1 MYSKDNMQEDNPF
14 SRDGG
19 SIPPPDAPQP
29 FARETQKSGRD
40 GWRGALSTIL
50 ILIAAPLIAL
60 ALTAYVFQS
69 YEVDGPS
76 METTLHNKDR
86 LIVLKVPRTWAQITG
101 NDYIPNRG
109 DVIIFVERNVQQS
122 IGGAYE
128 KQLVKRVIGLPGDR
142 VVVKDGAI
150 TIYNDEFPS
159 GFSPDQNS
167 EWAEA
172 IKTTTG
178 DIDIVV
184 DPGHVFVCGDN
195 RNNSLDSRIFGPVP
209 AEDIVGKL
217 ILRIFPV
224 DQITA
229 F

>member
-1 MYSKDNMQEDNPF
+1 MQEENPF
-14 SRDGG
+14 SQNGG

-29 FARETQKSGRD
+29 FARDAKERGRD
-40 GWRGALSTIL
+40 GLKSALSTIL

-60 ALTAYVFQS
+60 ALTAFVFQS

-86 LIVLKVPRTWAQITG
+86 LIVMKVPRTWARITG

-142 VVVKDGAI
+142 VVVKDGVI
-150 TIYNDEFPS
+150 TVYNKEFPN
-159 GFSPDQNS
+159 GFHPDETGGWS
-167 EWAEA
+167 DA
-172 IKTTTG
+172 IKTTSG
-178 DIDIVV
+178 DVDITI
-184 DPGHVFVCGDN
+184 DPGYVFVCGDN
-195 RNNSLDSRIFGPVP
+195 RSNSLDSRIFGPVP
-209 AEDIVGKL
+209 AQDIVGKL
-217 ILRIFPV
+217 ILRIYPV

>member
-14 SRDGG
+14 LRDGG

-29 FARETQKSGRD
+29 FAREAQKSGRD

-178 DIDIVV
+178 DIDIVI